1 MPNFSPEL
9 IAIMR
14 AALDDVMSHVPVEQV
29 TPAIKVRLA
38 EFILRAAGDGHTSYD
53 VLFVAAFSQI
63 RTVLVMV
70 A

>member
-1 MPNFSPEL
+1 
-9 IAIMR
+9 
-14 AALDDVMSHVPVEQV
+14 MSHVPVEQV

-53 VLFVAAFSQI
+53 ILFAAAFSQI